1 MRAPR
6 SIIGIGVHLRVHNSA
21 PDGATRAVSSCSQR
35 GSCKFTGALSEWSR
49 EWGGELRLRRPSRA
63 CGVAV
68 ECSIASMLKDRATQS
83 VGPAVLQNDGFAC
96 TGVKS
101 PMCENSDNMALLNPS
116 LMFNAFRARCTKRA
130 NSDCATA
137 KFRGVRARVCY
148 HSPSKVT

>member
-1 MRAPR
+1 MVA
-6 SIIGIGVHLRVHNSA
+6 RV
-21 PDGATRAVSSCSQR
+21 
-35 GSCKFTGALSEWSR
+35 
-49 EWGGELRLRRPSRA
+49 GGELRLRRPSRA

-130 NSDCATA
+130 DSDCATA
-137 KFRGVRARVCY
+137 NFGGARARVRND
-148 HSPSKVT
+148 SPSKVTSSPQLTEGRLRRLLLKAGCARMTG

>member
-1 MRAPR
+1 MVA
-6 SIIGIGVHLRVHNSA
+6 RV
-21 PDGATRAVSSCSQR
+21 
-35 GSCKFTGALSEWSR
+35 
-49 EWGGELRLRRPSRA
+49 GGELRLRRPSRA

-101 PMCENSDNMALLNPS
+101 PMCENSDNMALLNPI

-130 NSDCATA
+130 DSDCATA
-137 KFRGVRARVCY
+137 NFGGARARVRND
-148 HSPSKVT
+148 SPSKVTSSPQLTEGRLRRLLLKAGCARMTG